1 MYVYF
6 ERLRLGNLMKA
17 MVLAAAIA
25 TCWAADGFAQVDTP
39 PAGSPLRKAVL
50 DAVRPM
56 AEAEVGKPVEF
67 VVADLRVL
75 GEWAFVR
82 AVIQRPGGG
91 EVEYAYTRYQSWVD
105 AGAFDGQ
112 VIALLRETP
121 KGWLVYEYDLGAT
134 DVVWD
139 PWKELYPVPR
149 EVFP

>member
-6 ERLRLGNLMKA
+6 GRLRLGNLVMA
-17 MVLAAAIA
+17 MVLAAAVA
-25 TCWAADGFAQVDTP
+25 GGWHAEGFAQAETP
-39 PAGSPLRKAVL
+39 AAGSPLRKAIL

-56 AEAEVGKPVEF
+56 AEAEVGEPVEF
-67 VVADLRVL
+67 VVTDLRVL

-91 EVEYAYTRYQSWVD
+91 EIEYVYTRYQSWVD
-105 AGAFDGQ
+105 AGAFGGQ
-112 VIALLRETP
+112 VITLLRQTP
-121 KGWLVYEYDLGAT
+121 KGWLIYEYDLGAT

-139 PWKELYPVPR
+139 PWDELYPVPR